1 MPPLILIFI
10 SGAIGAAVG
19 AVIFFAKDEPNKI
32 ELTLAYALRNIL
44 TGLLIGYTVVMRH
57 LFANPTLRS
66 LLFFGAVYGFLNML
80 VVYLGQGRSKFATN
94 LPMLVIGTLT
104 GVVTG
109 LAFYLIP
116 DALK

>member
-1 MPPLILIFI
+1 MPPVTLILI

-19 AVIFFAKDEPNKI
+19 AVIFFAKNEPNKI

-57 LFANPTLRS
+57 LFSAPSLRG
-66 LLFFGAVYGFLNML
+66 LLAFGALYGFLNIL

-94 LPMLVIGTLT
+94 VPMLVIGTLT
-104 GVVTG
+104 GALTG

-116 DALK
+116 AALK